1 MLFLLSLIKK
11 IFALL
16 FLLLTC
22 SLTVPEAVGRPS
34 FDRPSV
40 TFGWSLQSKVI
51 IFGNKVI
58 TPPQVVLV
66 QLYSC
71 FASDKSI
78 SWQVFYRAYKK
89 LKY

>member
-1 MLFLLSLIKK
+1 
-11 IFALL
+11 
-16 FLLLTC
+16 LTDPAA
-22 SLTVPEAVGRPS
+22 SPLAAA
-34 FDRPSV
+34 
-40 TFGWSLQSKVI
+40 SKVI